1 MTKYIKNIVLTS
13 RPLNVVISIATTALA
28 ANMLGLNNNNLLV
41 KMMIVVAT
49 SVFIANALND
59 IFDHKI
65 DTINRPDRPLAS
77 GSISLNNLVATVI
90 AISIVNLV
98 ILYSLNSMA
107 FYFCVCLIY
116 PLIVMYTPLFK
127 ATPIIGNAII
137 SAILGFVFLF
147 VDICINKTISN
158 MVPPFVLAFMLTI
171 IREVVKDM
179 QDLDGDKK
187 MNLNTLPNAIG
198 IEKSIYIV
206 RLLSLMLFGIGLF
219 FWKELGL
226 STYYL
231 ATFTGFII
239 MPVGFTAMKINK
251 GLSFKTAADVL
262 KVCTA
267 AGLVVIYL
275 MK

>member
-127 ATPIIGNAII
+127 PTPIIGNAII

-147 VDICINKTISN
+147 VDICINKTRGDTINSNIS
-158 MVPPFVLAFMLTI
+158 
-171 IREVVKDM
+171 
-179 QDLDGDKK
+179 
-187 MNLNTLPNAIG
+187 
-198 IEKSIYIV
+198 
-206 RLLSLMLFGIGLF
+206 
-219 FWKELGL
+219 
-226 STYYL
+226 
-231 ATFTGFII
+231 
-239 MPVGFTAMKINK
+239 
-251 GLSFKTAADVL
+251 
-262 KVCTA
+262 
-267 AGLVVIYL
+267 
-275 MK
+275 

>member
-1 MTKYIKNIVLTS
+1 MTKYIKNIILTS
-13 RPLNVVISIATTALA
+13 RPLNVVISIATTSLA
-28 ANMLGLNNNNLLV
+28 ANMLELNNNNLLV
-41 KMMIVVAT
+41 KMIMVVAT

-65 DTINRPDRPLAS
+65 DTINKPNRPLAS
-77 GSISLNNLVATVI
+77 GALSLNALLAAVI

-98 ILYSLNSMA
+98 VLFSLNAMA
-107 FYFCVCLIY
+107 LYFCICLIY
-116 PLIVMYTPLFK
+116 PLIFMYTPLFK
-127 ATPIIGNAII
+127 PTPLIGNAII

-147 VDICINKTISN
+147 VDICINQTISN

-187 MNLNTLPNAIG
+187 MNLNTLPNVIG
-198 IEKSIYIV
+198 IEKSIYII
-206 RLLSLMLFGIGLF
+206 RLLSLMLFGIGFF

-239 MPVGFTAMKINK
+239 MPVGFTTMKINK

-262 KVCTA
+262 KVCAA
-267 AGLVVIYL
+267 AGLIVIYL

>member
-1 MTKYIKNIVLTS
+1 MTKYIKNIILTS
-13 RPLNVVISIATTALA
+13 RPLNVAISIATTALA
-28 ANMLGLNNNNLLV
+28 ANMLDLDNSNLLV

-59 IFDHKI
+59 MFDHKV
-65 DTINRPDRPLAS
+65 DTINRPNRPLAS
-77 GSISLNNLVATVI
+77 GSISLKGLIAAVI
-90 AISIVNLV
+90 AVSIVNLV
-98 ILYSLNSMA
+98 VLFYLNAMA
-107 FYFCVCLIY
+107 FYFCLCLIY

-127 ATPIIGNAII
+127 PSPFIGNAVI
-137 SAILGFVFLF
+137 SSILGFVFLF
-147 VDICINKTISN
+147 VDICINKTMSN
-158 MVPPFVLAFMLTI
+158 MVPPFILAFMLTM
-171 IREVVKDM
+171 IREIVKDM

-198 IEKSIYIV
+198 IEKSISII
-206 RLLSLMLFGIGLF
+206 RMLSLILFGIGLF

-226 STYYL
+226 SIYYL
-231 ATFTGFII
+231 TTFIVFIVL
-239 MPVGFTAMKINK
+239 PVGYTAIKINK
-251 GLSFKTAADVL
+251 VLSFKTAADVL